1 MSNPVASK
9 KPDYANGDGPAV
21 RRRSHR
27 KNHAK
32 AEYAAPVHDESNW
45 LVSYA
50 DMMTL
55 LFGFFVLLYSFS
67 RIDEKKFEII
77 RKDVARYFGG
87 QVKTNPTV
95 KKVEK
100 EVEEIITQAGIDKS
114 VQLIARDSELEL
126 RFNGAF
132 HFIPG
137 TATLTKDSQFVMGKL
152 IDMIKRTVKADAI
165 SVEGHTDDNPINSV
179 AFPSNWELSASR
191 ASTVIREFEKYGFDP
206 TKMTAKGYGSSRPL
220 LPNRDSKGEPLV
232 ENQDLNRRVIVNIE
246 FNREIDDAIRAM
258 KTGQFVSAD
267 GAEKVPERSRT
278 SLIHDGEGEPT
289 WREKI
294 SHDLGA
300 VQDKTKLAEERLKE
314 TEERKAAAKQLSELQ
329 NRLGQI
335 EERIVTS
342 EQQTK
347 KYVDLTEANTNL
359 RQPASKKLKLKAK
372 KAKKQAAAK
381 TQ

>member
-9 KPDYANGDGPAV
+9 KPEYGNGDGPTV
-21 RRRSHR
+21 KRRSHR
-27 KNHAK
+27 KSHAK
-32 AEYAAPVHDESNW
+32 AEHAPPVHDESNW

-55 LFGFFVLLYSFS
+55 LFGFFVLMYSFS

-137 TATLTKDSQFVMGKL
+137 TANLTKDSEFVMGKL

-165 SVEGHTDDNPINSV
+165 SVEGHTDDNPINSA

-191 ASTVIREFEKYGFDP
+191 ASTVVREFEKYGFDP

-220 LPNRDSKGEPLV
+220 VPNRDSKGEPLV

-267 GAEKVPERSRT
+267 GAEKVPERTRT
-278 SLIHDGEGEPT
+278 SLVHDGEGEPT

-300 VQDKTKLAEERLKE
+300 VQDKMKLAEERLKE
-314 TEERKAAAKQLSELQ
+314 TEERKASAKQLSELQ

-347 KYVDLTEANTNL
+347 KYVGLTDANTNL
-359 RQPASKKLKLKAK
+359 RQPASKKIKARAK
-372 KAKKQAAAK
+372 KAKKPASTK

>member
-1 MSNPVASK
+1 MANPVASK
-9 KPDYANGDGPAV
+9 NPDQGQNDGPAHKRKLQ
-21 RRRSHR
+21 RRRSSDSHTPPP
-27 KNHAK
+27 A
-32 AEYAAPVHDESNW
+32 HDESNW

-55 LFGFFVLLYSFS
+55 LFGFFVLMYSFS

-87 QVKTNPTV
+87 QIKTNPTV

-100 EVEEIITQAGIDKS
+100 EAEEILTQAGIDKN
-114 VQLIARDSELEL
+114 VQLIARDAELEL
-126 RFNGAF
+126 RFQGSF

-137 TATLTKDSQFVMGKL
+137 TATMTKDSEFILGKL

-165 SVEGHTDDNPINSV
+165 SVEGHTDDNPIGSTT
-179 AFPSNWELSASR
+179 FPSNWELSASR

-220 LPNRDSKGEPLV
+220 LPNRDSKGEPLP
-232 ENQDLNRRVIVNIE
+232 ENQELNRRVIVNIE

-267 GAEKVPERSRT
+267 QAEKVPERSRT
-278 SLIHDGEGEPT
+278 ALVHDGEGEPT

-294 SHDLGA
+294 THDLGA
-300 VQDKTKLAEERLKE
+300 VQDKMKLAEERLKE
-314 TEERKAAAKQLSELQ
+314 TEERKGAAKQLAELQ
-329 NRLGQI
+329 SRLGQI
-335 EERIVTS
+335 EERIINS
-342 EQQTK
+342 EDATK
-347 KYVDLTEANTNL
+347 KYIGATAVQKPK
-359 RQPASKKLKLKAK
+359 RSPASKK
-372 KAKKQAAAK
+372 K